1 MLPLISPAAMRDME
15 QRYFAGTGTP
25 SIDLME
31 RAARALT
38 VSLSKR
44 YGLDKLITEQLNI
57 ETTLADE
64 PELCT
69 AHGLENLLEDP
80 DRYDLI
86 DLYSDRRRG
95 EG

>member
-1 MLPLISPAAMRDME
+1 MSSIFD
-15 QRYFAGTGTP
+15 AGIT
-25 SIDLME
+25 
-31 RAARALT
+31 
-38 VSLSKR
+38 LSGGGAQL

-57 ETTLADE
+57 ETTPADE

-86 DLYSDRRRG
+86 DLYSDRSRG